1 MTLFEVNMDVKMHA
15 FFLCFESLKIPISVC
30 FYPFW
35 IVSDMS
41 WLGPHLGDSCCVYF
55 QRLLPKFP
63 PFSVS
68 IQGLFLEPPCLLL
81 KTANFPTSASKI
93 FQTHPAIPSPEPR
106 DRWRPSGQRTPR
118 SPGAV
123 AFAPSCCEP
132 AVGETVGRDR
142 SDPKRNVDETWVKQK
157 RIVVVEKGW
166 KHWLNHRR
174 KIRSQTSDNMDRWKA
189 EQGRERRERVRRK
202 KNTIAHK
209 TRRVFVGW

>member
-1 MTLFEVNMDVKMHA
+1 MILAASTSNGCYRNSHLFRFQFK
-15 FFLCFESLKIPISVC
+15 VC
-30 FYPFW
+30 F
-35 IVSDMS
+35 
-41 WLGPHLGDSCCVYF
+41 LNPHACCSKLPIF
-55 QRLLPKFP
+55 PHLLPKF
-63 PFSVS
+63 
-68 IQGLFLEPPCLLL
+68 
-81 KTANFPTSASKI
+81 SK
-93 FQTHPAIPSPEPR
+93 HPAIPSPERR

-132 AVGETVGRDR
+132 AVGETVGHDR

-174 KIRSQTSDNMDRWKA
+174 KFRSQTSDNMDRWKA
-189 EQGRERRERVRRK
+189 EQGRGREKRKIRKKSRRERVRRK
-202 KNTIAHK
+202 KNTIADK